1 MKRLMIALM
10 LLALLVSAAC
20 AETRQGV
27 IYLEGEAEPITETL
41 YETPWGFS
49 FWYDAD
55 LLAVDDSRSESGDS
69 LMLLPTESGDLPVY
83 MEMMLPETLG
93 TTAWN
98 ILEENAEE
106 GIEYESLYTET
117 GTEILGFTKIADF
130 NDGIIQ
136 GFYAAA
142 SDDGEQVAIFISCP
156 MEAWEGWGHR
166 LLHTLN
172 TITFGPLPAVRV
184 EDGEDQEG
192 LPSIY
197 ISDDEYSVWVT
208 FTARR
213 PVTDFQ
219 VLDLEMAYDE
229 ANDSFTFNAETLYAQ
244 EALTPDSPVRVRLA
258 FYGDIPNNGVSFVD
272 EDGSLCRY
280 AVDMSGEDGTLYL
293 SAF

>member
-41 YETPWGFS
+41 YETPWGCS